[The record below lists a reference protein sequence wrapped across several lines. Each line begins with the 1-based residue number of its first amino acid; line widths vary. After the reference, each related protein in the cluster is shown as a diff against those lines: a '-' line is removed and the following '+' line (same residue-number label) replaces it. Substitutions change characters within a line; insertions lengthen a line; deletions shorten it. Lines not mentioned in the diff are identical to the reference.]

1 MSETG
6 SSLIKSLS
14 PSEASTAETRNE
26 VDKSQEWHYDYST
39 VVGYFSQDVA
49 RPISGRLDAVWA
61 VSSRKCC
68 ECYLTISTVADERG
82 FRLDGAKV

>member
-26 VDKSQEWHYDYST
+26 VENSQERHYDYST
-39 VVGYFSQDVA
+39 VVGFFSQDDA
-49 RPISGRLDAVWA
+49 RPISGRLEAVCA
-61 VSSRKCC
+61 VSLRNCW
-68 ECYLTISTVADERG
+68 ECYLTISTVADGRG
-82 FRLDGAKV
+82 FRPDRAKV